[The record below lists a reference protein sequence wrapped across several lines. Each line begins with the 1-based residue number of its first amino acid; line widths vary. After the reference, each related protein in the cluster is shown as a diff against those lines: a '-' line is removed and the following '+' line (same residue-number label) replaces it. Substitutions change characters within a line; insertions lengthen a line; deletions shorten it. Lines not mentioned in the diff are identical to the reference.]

1 MQIKRRFARW
11 QIEQEAKVKL
21 EGAQEYAHC
30 TISDISFMGTKISL
44 ALKLPKDTFLRLKIV
59 LREGFILNVEVWVA
73 WQRTID
79 GHNVYGLYFTKIKD
93 PDKEKIYQFI
103 RSNFPEQMNGK
114 WWQGL
119 GQEKGGE
126 TMEDRRIFERF
137 GARLPLRFLNLNN
150 GKEGLAETRDINA
163 KGIGLLTT
171 EQLATRTPL
180 EIWVEV
186 PNGGSP
192 LYSRGE
198 VAWSKPVNAQEYWAG
213 INLNEAD
220 LMGVARVLRAA
231 KV

>member
-59 LREGFILNVEVWVA
+59 LREGLILNVEVWVA

-93 PDKEKIYQFI
+93 PDKEKIYKFI

-119 GQEKGGE
+119 GQEKGGGE
-126 TMEDRRIFERF
+126 MEDRRIFERF
-137 GARLPLRFLNLNN
+137 KAALPIRFLSLKENSE
-150 GKEGLAETRDINA
+150 GKGLTEDVSA
-163 KGIGLLTT
+163 KGIGLLA
-171 EQLATRTPL
+171 ENELAPRAPL
-180 EIWVEV
+180 ELWLEIPDKGE
-186 PNGGSP
+186 P
-192 LYSRGE
+192 LYARGE
-198 VAWSKPVNAQEYWAG
+198 VVWSKMLQPNKYRVGVNLEK
-213 INLNEAD
+213 AD
-220 LMGVARVLRAA
+220 LMGLSRVLRAP
-231 KV
+231 